1 MTEPLTDLDLILPL
15 FQKLSKKGRED
26 FFKQVCLLFP
36 SEIWDA
42 LQGLGMVDFSSLKR
56 YSEKI
61 PP

>member
-1 MTEPLTDLDLILPL
+1 MDALTDLDLILPL

-26 FFKQVCLLFP
+26 FFKQACMIYP
-36 SEIWDA
+36 TEIWDA

-56 YSEKI
+56 WGQKI